1 MLSKINQE
9 KIQAI
14 LEQKN
19 FKIYN
24 NLFIA
29 YPDNESDINKLFI
42 LANKFKFKIMLMGTG
57 SSITDQYAKLE
68 NTLYLST
75 RNFSRILELD
85 PVNGF
90 IKVESGILISRL
102 IKYVEEN
109 NLHISLEH
117 SADTKLTLGGL
128 LASLDPFSAFAYS
141 IKGIEFLLPTGE
153 KIRYGGKIAKNVA
166 GYDLTRL
173 MLGSFGKFG
182 IISSVLIDLTPGNSF
197 FYAVESVD
205 DIRMNE
211 FEVKDNNLYDNLKN
225 SLDPNHILW

>member
-19 FKIYN
+19 FRIYN

-57 SSITDQYAKLE
+57 NSITDQYAKLE

-75 RNFSRILELD
+75 RNFARILELD

-90 IKVESGILISRL
+90 IKVESGILISKL
-102 IKYVEEN
+102 IEYVEEN
-109 NLHISLEH
+109 KLHISLEH
-117 SADTKLTLGGL
+117 TADTKLTLGGL

-141 IKGIEFLLPTGE
+141 IKGMEFLLPTGE
-153 KIRYGGKIAKNVA
+153 KIRYGGKVAKNVT

-182 IISSVLIDLTPGNSF
+182 IISSVLIDLASAKSF
-197 FYAVESVD
+197 FHVIEDAV

-211 FEVKDNNLYDNLKN
+211 FEIKDSNLYNNLKD
-225 SLDPNHILW
+225 SLDPDHILW